1 MRLSFVSGPWAT
13 LCCALLM
20 GVAPA
25 CGGDDDSGGSAGS
38 SATGGSGGTA
48 TGGTGGTATGGTAG
62 ATTGGS
68 GGATGGAA
76 GSGGSAGS
84 AAGAGGTGGV
94 TNPVI
99 PANTTDC
106 TTNGSGCLESATS
119 VCFIEL
125 TAPIA
130 GAAVDVRVDGTLKTG
145 ANGMLEVNAFAVSN
159 GYQWSGYTAH
169 LDRSGDTIHRSL
181 NDDTTA
187 TLVSDSW
194 TASPAG
200 ADYPVAMV
208 TSFDTATTSGKLKVE
223 GGGAPTTELSTTSMK
238 ATTSNKLVLT
248 LAGGEVCN
256 VVVTTP

>member
-1 MRLSFVSGPWAT
+1 
-13 LCCALLM
+13 LLI

-25 CGGDDDSGGSAGS
+25 CGGDDDSGGSGGS
-38 SATGGSGGTA
+38 SATGGSGGNT
-48 TGGTGGTATGGTAG
+48 TGGSGGTATGGTAG

-76 GSGGSAGS
+76 GSGGSA
-84 AAGAGGTGGV
+84 AGAGGTGGV
-94 TNPVI
+94 ANPVI
-99 PANTTDC
+99 PPNTTDC
-106 TTNGSGCLESATS
+106 TKNSSNCLESTIS
-119 VCFIEL
+119 TCFIEL

-130 GAAVDVRVDGTLKTG
+130 GTAVDVRVDGTLKAG

-169 LDRSGDTIHRSL
+169 LDRSNDTIGRSL
-181 NDDTTA
+181 HDDTTA

-200 ADYPVAMV
+200 ADYPVAML

-223 GGGAPTTELSTTSMK
+223 GAGAPTTELSTTSMK
-238 ATTSNKLVLT
+238 TTTSNKLVLT

-256 VVVTTP
+256 IVVTP